1 MAKRTKKADDLYQQF
16 KLSKEK
22 AARVASEFTTLVRAA
37 KANRRDLEQR
47 WERAIKLHEGK
58 REAKNHPV
66 KDASNVHVP
75 MVSTHAAAIHARFM
89 TSLFGQDP
97 LWKVRHRNPL
107 YQDFA
112 EQSTEYL
119 DWGRSEQFPVYR
131 PVRDFSYDAV
141 KLGLGILKLTW
152 LRRSGVE
159 LHYDEKLNIVED
171 EILVE
176 DRPQVESVPPE
187 FFVWADGSTDIQTA
201 SWICHIR
208 RFTAGQLVKR
218 FRSKEIYNLADALQA
233 ANIPFERVEAARD
246 EAAGLL
252 PNRSDQEIVT
262 YEIWARYDINDDGV
276 EEEIQLE
283 ILPDGAS
290 VLRCNALPYFHRRRP
305 FVIGRLEVIEHQI
318 AGYGVAD
325 QIGDINEEV
334 NTIHNQTI
342 DAAKFSNLSM
352 FLVRAGTPSWDAMEN
367 LHSGLR
373 IPMLQ
378 DTDVKPMPMGDFKV
392 QALALEQNAH
402 AMAERRT
409 GVSDFSV
416 GREPSA
422 SRRGTATG
430 TLAIIQEGNKKFDF
444 QVRDMRDAIGEAGF
458 MLLSMIDQMNPDGLV
473 QEVLGPDGTAME
485 TMRIN
490 FPRDIPL
497 HKAVSV
503 EVVPSS
509 AAVNRQIQRQDA
521 VSLYQL
527 WSSFAQQAIQLGF
540 TIQQLGAITPPL
552 LALVSK
558 LGKGAE
564 VMLAEILQAF
574 ENRRKDEL
582 VPDLE
587 EIYNEIGAQGA
598 QLAQGLQAVGS
609 LVQGAGGAGQAAGPN
624 GAGGPGGG
632 GLQGGGAAPPGPG
645 GGMGP
650 GPNTPS

>member
-1 MAKRTKKADDLYQQF
+1 MAKKPRTAEDLYKQF
-16 KLSKEK
+16 SLTKEK
-22 AARVASEFTTLVRAA
+22 ATKVAIHFSTEVRNA
-37 KANRRDLEQR
+37 KANRRNLEDR
-47 WERAIKLHEGK
+47 WERAVKLHEG
-58 REAKNHPV
+58 RRDPKNHPV
-66 KDASNVHVP
+66 KDAANVHVP
-75 MVSTHAAAIHARFM
+75 MVATHGAAIHSRFM

-112 EQSTEYL
+112 EQFTEYL
-119 DWGRSEQFPVYR
+119 DWGRTEQFPVYR
-131 PVRDFSYDAV
+131 PIRDFSYDAV

-152 LRRSGVE
+152 LRRKGVE
-159 LHYDEKLNIVED
+159 LHYNEKFEIVED

-176 DRPQVESVPPE
+176 DRPNVESIQPE
-187 FFVWADGSTDIQTA
+187 FFVWSEGASDIQTCP
-201 SWICHIR
+201 WICHIR
-208 RFTAGQLVKR
+208 KFTPGELVKR
-218 FRSKEIYNLADALQA
+218 ARSKEIYNLEEALTA
-233 ANIPFERVEAARD
+233 AGVPFDRVEAARD
-246 EAAGLL
+246 ETAGFIN
-252 PNRSDQEIVT
+252 PRSAESIET
-262 YEIWARYDINDDGV
+262 YEIWGRYDINDDGV
-276 EEEIQLE
+276 EEEIQIE
-283 ILPDGAS
+283 IEPRGGT

-318 AGYGVAD
+318 AGSGVAD

-342 DAAKFSNLSM
+342 DAAKFSNLTM
-352 FLVRAGTPSWDAMEN
+352 FMCRSGTPAWDALEE
-367 LHSGLR
+367 LYSGKR
-373 IPMLQ
+373 IPMIS
-378 DTDVKPMPMGDFKV
+378 DKDVIPLPMGSFAV

-444 QVRDMRDAIGEAGF
+444 QVRDMRDALGEAGF
-458 MLLSMIDQMNPDGLV
+458 MLASMIDQMNPSGLV
-473 QEVLGPDGTAME
+473 QEVLGPDGAAME
-485 TMRIN
+485 SFRIN
-490 FPRDIPL
+490 FPRDVPL

-527 WSSFAQQAIQLGF
+527 WSNFAQQAIQLGF
-540 TIQQLGAITPPL
+540 TIQQSGPMTPPL
-552 LALVSK
+552 LALVSQ

-587 EIYNEIGAQGA
+587 EIFNEIGAQGA
-598 QLAQGLQAVGS
+598 QLAAGLQAVGS
-609 LVQGAGGAGQAAGPN
+609 LVQGAGGAGQGQ
-624 GAGGPGGG
+624 GAGGGQQPPGGG
-632 GLQGGGAAPPGPG
+632 IQGGGPAPPGAG
-645 GGMGP
+645 GGLG
-650 GPNTPS
+650 